1 MGNSLNLPGV
11 LLPAALGGGG
21 YITGLLQHPAD
32 NRVLY
37 ARCDV
42 AGVFRSSDGGE
53 SWETL
58 NRGLTQAYHHQ
69 VQSFAISCHH
79 PEVMFRC
86 CGEVR
91 SRTFYGAVHKSADG
105 GNNWYEVCG
114 GMGFYGNG
122 PTRMYGEVIAV
133 DPFIPVL

>member
-58 NRGLTQAYHHQ
+58 NRG
-69 VQSFAISCHH
+69 
-79 PEVMFRC
+79 
-86 CGEVR
+86 
-91 SRTFYGAVHKSADG
+91 
-105 GNNWYEVCG
+105 
-114 GMGFYGNG
+114 
-122 PTRMYGEVIAV
+122 
-133 DPFIPVL
+133 